1 MTMSSPLADMLTRI
15 RNGQKAHK
23 ATIAVPASKHKADVL
38 NVLTDEGY
46 IRGFKPGKDEK
57 GHAEFIVELKYD
69 QDEGAIREVHC
80 ISKPGRRIYSASK
93 EVPRFYNGL
102 GLTIVSTPLG
112 VMADYQAREKNV
124 GGEILCQVF

>member
-15 RNGQKAHK
+15 RNGQKARK
-23 ATIAVPASKHKADVL
+23 ATVAVPASKHKADVL

-57 GHAEFIVELKYD
+57 GHPEFMVELKYD
-69 QDEGAIREVHC
+69 QEEGAIREVHC
-80 ISKPGRRIYSASK
+80 VSKPGRRIYSGSQ

-102 GLTIVSTPLG
+102 GLTIISTPLG

>member
-1 MTMSSPLADMLTRI
+1 MTMNSPLADTLTRI
-15 RNGQKAHK
+15 RNAQKAKK
-23 ATIAVPASKHKADVL
+23 ATVEVLASKFVGTVLDVL
-38 NVLTDEGY
+38 VDEGY
-46 IRGFKPGKDEK
+46 IRAHKPGKDVK
-57 GHAEFIVELKYD
+57 GHTVFIVELKYD
-69 QDEGAIREVHC
+69 QDEGAIREVNC
-80 ISKPGRRIYSASK
+80 VSKPGRRIYSGSQ